1 MPTTNLLVAKKIIL
15 VLAIFWTFLIAFFCL
30 VQFNEL
36 PSFGISGMD
45 KYVHFTFHFVFT
57 FLWSI
62 YFCSLFKNIVLKTMF
77 KVFLVSVTYGIL
89 IEILQEVFTT
99 TRKADIMDVLAN
111 AIGGLIAVI
120 GLALYKNFKQN
131 KI

>member
-1 MPTTNLLVAKKIIL
+1 
-15 VLAIFWTFLIAFFCL
+15 
-30 VQFNEL
+30 
-36 PSFGISGMD
+36 
-45 KYVHFTFHFVFT
+45 
-57 FLWSI
+57 
-62 YFCSLFKNIVLKTMF
+62 MF